1 VIVDE
6 VDFMISLGHLL
17 PRLGL
22 FIAMSDSIVA
32 ALFRIASGIRNCGAD
47 ETKCRVALSFLKKQ
61 I

>member
-1 VIVDE
+1 
-6 VDFMISLGHLL
+6 MISLGHLL